1 MKKIF
6 YQLAGTVE
14 LKLSDIIEGLT
25 KKVLRSSLW
34 SACYLLIILALFNCT
49 NPETV
54 PLKIYII
61 TDLEGISGV
70 FKFDQSREKD
80 TPLNIQA
87 CEYFMD
93 DIAAVVEGL
102 RDAGATEVVVLDGHG
117 SQAVIP
123 HMMNP
128 GATYITGKPRPGAG
142 NLTGLD
148 ESFAGV
154 IMLGFHAM
162 MGTPDGVLNHTQS
175 SKTENRYWYNGVES
189 GELAQN
195 AAIAGH
201 FGVPPIMVTG
211 DEATCREARAFFGE
225 DFVTVAVKRGLAREA
240 AELYPFELTR
250 KALYEGAKRAVKA
263 IPNAKP
269 YLIDLP
275 IEAKKQYLDLNAD
288 LPDPPVIIKEGT
300 IESLLKITDF

>member
-1 MKKIF
+1 MKKIN
-6 YQLAGTVE
+6 YR
-14 LKLSDIIEGLT
+14 LSGRT
-25 KKVLRSSLW
+25 KPSSYNFMYWMNANVFPRFLN
-34 SACYLLIILALFNCT
+34 SAWLMVILLPLFTCSKPVT
-49 NPETV
+49 K
-54 PLKIYII
+54 PLKIYIN

-70 FKFDQSREKD
+70 YKFAQSREKD

-87 CEYFMD
+87 CEYFMED
-93 DIAAVVEGL
+93 VAAVVKGL

-123 HMMNP
+123 HMMDA

-142 NLTGLD
+142 NLTSLD
-148 ESFAGV
+148 ESFDGM

-175 SKTENRYWYNGVES
+175 SRPENRYWYNGRES

-195 AAIAGH
+195 ALIAGH

-211 DEATCREARAFFGE
+211 DEATCREAREFFGE
-225 DFVTVAVKRGLAREA
+225 DFVTVAVKRGLSREA

-250 KALYEGAKRAVKA
+250 KALYEGAKRAVA
-263 IPNAKP
+263 SLSNAKP
-269 YLIDLP
+269 YIIDLP
-275 IEAKKQYLDLNAD
+275 IKAKKEYLDLNTD
-288 LPDPPVIIKEGT
+288 LPEPPVIVKEGI
-300 IESLLKITDF
+300 IEKALNVTDF